1 MWSVGVGWHSG
12 KKHLLKWQ
20 DVTRVNVTKT
30 NVILAN
36 SFKMSVEQLFQ
47 NQMLF
52 KLKSLE
58 LILLEK
64 ICKKN
69 KCR

>member
-12 KKHLLKWQ
+12 KKHLRKWQ
-20 DVTRVNVTKT
+20 DVARVNVTKT
-30 NVILAN
+30 NVSLGN

-47 NQMLF
+47 NQMLL
-52 KLKSLE
+52 KLKSSE

-64 ICKKN
+64 ILKKN

>member
-1 MWSVGVGWHSG
+1 MVRWGRVAFG
-12 KKHLLKWQ
+12 KKHLRKWQ
-20 DVTRVNVTKT
+20 KVARVNVTKT

-47 NQMLF
+47 KQMLF

-58 LILLEK
+58 FILLEQ
-64 ICKKN
+64 ILKKN
-69 KCR
+69 KCC